1 MEKRGTNRKRL
12 RLLVHAQ
19 PGDIRAYCGDI
30 SSTGLFLVST
40 KIHKPG
46 TKIRL
51 EISDKQGNISLGVG
65 VVRWAKR
72 VPSTLM
78 RFSRGGMGVE
88 FTWLSPEMKR
98 MIEDIVE

>member
-51 EISDKQGNISLGVG
+51 EISDKQGNVSIGVG
-65 VVRWAKR
+65 VV
-72 VPSTLM
+72 S
-78 RFSRGGMGVE
+78 
-88 FTWLSPEMKR
+88 
-98 MIEDIVE
+98 